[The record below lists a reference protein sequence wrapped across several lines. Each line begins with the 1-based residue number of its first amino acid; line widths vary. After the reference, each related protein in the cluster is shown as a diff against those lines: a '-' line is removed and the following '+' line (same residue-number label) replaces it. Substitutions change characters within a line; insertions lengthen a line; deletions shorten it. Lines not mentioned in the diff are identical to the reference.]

1 MFARRAYLLST
12 YEKAHRGNQNTQIP
26 EFMGIIILVMGKTIP
41 TLLPRVARLLEGF
54 GANLKL
60 ARLRRKYSADS
71 VAQRAGITR
80 RTLSKVEQ
88 GDPGVALGVYA
99 RVMQVLRLEGDLS
112 HLAVDDVLGRKL
124 QDAGITPKRRAPRK
138 MSVPSIEAEPDKNE
152 PGDA

>member
-1 MFARRAYLLST
+1 
-12 YEKAHRGNQNTQIP
+12 
-26 EFMGIIILVMGKTIP
+26 MGKTIP

-88 GDPGVALGVYA
+88 GDPGVALGVYT
-99 RVMQVLRLEGDLS
+99 RVMQVLRLEGDLAQ
-112 HLAVDDVLGRKL
+112 LAVDDVLGRKL
-124 QDAGITPKRRAPRK
+124 QDAGMLPKRRAPK
-138 MSVPSIEAEPDKNE
+138 KQPLLSVGKGPEMTRAEDS
-152 PGDA
+152 

>member
-1 MFARRAYLLST
+1 MTRSDN
-12 YEKAHRGNQNTQIP
+12 GNKNMQIHQ
-26 EFMGIIILVMGKTIP
+26 FLHIIILIMGKRIP
-41 TLLPRVARLLEGF
+41 TLLPRVARLLGGF
-54 GANLKL
+54 GENLKL

-99 RVMQVLRLEGDLS
+99 RVMQVLRLEGALS
-112 HLAVDDVLGRKL
+112 QLAVDDVLGRKL
-124 QDAGITPKRRAPRK
+124 QDAGITPKRRAPK
-138 MSVPSIEAEPDKNE
+138 KESMPPVEADSDE

>member
-1 MFARRAYLLST
+1 
-12 YEKAHRGNQNTQIP
+12 
-26 EFMGIIILVMGKTIP
+26 MGKTIP
-41 TLLPRVARLLEGF
+41 TLLPRVARLLNGF
-54 GANLKL
+54 GENLKL

-124 QDAGITPKRRAPRK
+124 QDAGITPKRRAPKKGARP
-138 MSVPSIEAEPDKNE
+138 SVAANPDKNE
-152 PGDA
+152 PRDV

>member
-1 MFARRAYLLST
+1 MFWSYRN
-12 YEKAHRGNQNTQIP
+12 GNKNAQITVIL
-26 EFMGIIILVMGKTIP
+26 GIIFLIMGKTIP
-41 TLLPRVARLLEGF
+41 TLLPRVARLLGGF
-54 GANLKL
+54 GENLKL

-88 GDPGVALGVYA
+88 GDAGVALGVYA

-124 QDAGITPKRRAPRK
+124 QDAGITPKRRAPKKDSRL
-138 MSVPSIEAEPDKNE
+138 SVDADPDSNE
-152 PGDA
+152 PRDA